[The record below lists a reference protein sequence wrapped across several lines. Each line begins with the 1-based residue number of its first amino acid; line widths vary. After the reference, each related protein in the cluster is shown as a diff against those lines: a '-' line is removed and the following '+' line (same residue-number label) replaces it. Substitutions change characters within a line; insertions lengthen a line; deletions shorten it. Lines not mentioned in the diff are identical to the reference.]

1 MSLTLYARSGQ
12 WITPPAGMQD
22 LRLIPDSEK
31 SAHPA
36 PAGKHF
42 YSDEEK
48 EIMRNEPER
57 FLQYR
62 KAVDSAMQAS
72 FPIFIRDS
80 PFHDW
85 AIGMMTDM
93 IKQRIGG
100 GRPDLE
106 ELFIPKFSPGCRRN
120 TVRKMLC
127 FPLCIA
133 KYHADSSQLSAW
145 RGVPRISHSRP

>member
-1 MSLTLYARSGQ
+1 
-12 WITPPAGMQD
+12 
-22 LRLIPDSEK
+22 
-31 SAHPA
+31 
-36 PAGKHF
+36 
-42 YSDEEK
+42 
-48 EIMRNEPER
+48 MRNDPER

-62 KAVDSAMQAS
+62 KAVDSAMQAT

-120 TVRKMLC
+120 TVRGPPALC
-127 FPLCIA
+127 TCTIG
-133 KYHADSSQLSAW
+133 
-145 RGVPRISHSRP
+145 R

>member
-1 MSLTLYARSGQ
+1 
-12 WITPPAGMQD
+12 MQD
-22 LRLIPDSEK
+22 VRVIPDSDK

-42 YSDEEK
+42 YSREEK
-48 EIMRNEPER
+48 EIMRNDPER
-57 FLQYR
+57 FLRYR
-62 KAVDSAMQAS
+62 KTVDSAMQAS

-85 AIGMMTDM
+85 AMGMMTDM

-120 TVRKMLC
+120 TVRELFCYVCNCYWKKMLIC
-127 FPLCIA
+127 
-133 KYHADSSQLSAW
+133 
-145 RGVPRISHSRP
+145 

>member
-1 MSLTLYARSGQ
+1 
-12 WITPPAGMQD
+12 
-22 LRLIPDSEK
+22 
-31 SAHPA
+31 
-36 PAGKHF
+36 
-42 YSDEEK
+42 
-48 EIMRNEPER
+48 MRNDTER

-62 KAVDSAMQAS
+62 KAVDSAMQAN

-85 AIGMMTDM
+85 AIGIMTDM

-120 TVRKMLC
+120 TVRGLLC
-127 FPLCIA
+127 FVPM
-133 KYHADSSQLSAW
+133 YHWRMTLICSSFQPGDGFLEALTQDRKDFSLLN
-145 RGVPRISHSRP
+145 VPHI